1 MTFAITSFFR
11 SMSQTLQANYDFAA
25 LVNNSRAI
33 QVVCTIVQLVLI
45 YTESGA
51 LSLFTFLFYSLLVAM
66 HLLHLARRWY
76 YNIDGRYDVRQ
87 IIRDNEVTLRIQYA
101 VAIFSPLILG
111 FFTWTFVELNNGLV
125 HSLFHLSVMI
135 QVILAAAQ
143 LGLEF
148 YEVVMANKSK

>member
-1 MTFAITSFFR
+1 
-11 SMSQTLQANYDFAA
+11 MSQTVQAKYDFPSI
-25 LVNNSRAI
+25 VNNSRAI
-33 QVVCTIVQLVLI
+33 QVLCTIFQLVLI

-51 LSLFTFLFYSLLVAM
+51 LSLFTFLFYSILVGM

-111 FFTWTFVELNNGLV
+111 FLSWTFVELNNGLV
-125 HSLFHLSVMI
+125 HSFFHLSVMI
-135 QVILAAAQ
+135 QVALAVGQ

-148 YEVVMANKSK
+148 YEVVGVNKNK